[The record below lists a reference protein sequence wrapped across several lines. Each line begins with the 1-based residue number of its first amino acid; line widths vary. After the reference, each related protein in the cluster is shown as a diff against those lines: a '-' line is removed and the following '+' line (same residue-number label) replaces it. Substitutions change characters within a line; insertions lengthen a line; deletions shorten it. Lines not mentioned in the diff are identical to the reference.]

1 MINVEF
7 HDSPS
12 GIDQQAYQNVIQKA
26 EASLQKLFQKD
37 VEGSEWL
44 GWLDVLVG
52 NSSDVDISALKTTAK
67 NLQSISDVVLCIGI
81 GGSYLGTAATLA
93 ASSLPKD
100 NHQYPEIRFLG
111 THLGGNELNEV
122 IGELSNEN
130 PDGSKKRVSIIVI
143 SKSGS
148 TMETGL
154 VFRIL
159 RSWLKQHHPEG
170 IQDRV
175 VAITSK
181 DSGSLRKLT
190 DEAGYQSFEVP
201 DSMGGRFSVLSP
213 VGLFP
218 LAVAGIDIVSLL
230 EGAQEQAKHIQQ
242 SPEQVLKLAS
252 LRKVL
257 MDKGFLIECLSTFDQ
272 ECDGLINWIQQ
283 LQGESEG
290 KEGKGLF
297 PAKAFYSRDLH
308 SLGQWVQEGPRVL
321 FETMISV
328 KTPSSELIIPDDD
341 QEDGFE
347 DLVSKPLSWINQSA
361 KNGTIKAHTEGGVPV
376 LEITIH
382 DTREKSLGAFFAF
395 YMIAVG
401 VMGELM
407 NIKTYNQ
414 PGVEAYKKEMLT
426 ILRGEF

>member
-1 MINVEF
+1 
-7 HDSPS
+7 
-12 GIDQQAYQNVIQKA
+12 
-26 EASLQKLFQKD
+26 
-37 VEGSEWL
+37 
-44 GWLDVLVG
+44 
-52 NSSDVDISALKTTAK
+52 
-67 NLQSISDVVLCIGI
+67 
-81 GGSYLGTAATLA
+81 
-93 ASSLPKD
+93 
-100 NHQYPEIRFLG
+100 
-111 THLGGNELNEV
+111 
-122 IGELSNEN
+122 
-130 PDGSKKRVSIIVI
+130 
-143 SKSGS
+143 
-148 TMETGL
+148 
-154 VFRIL
+154 
-159 RSWLKQHHPEG
+159 
-170 IQDRV
+170 
-175 VAITSK
+175 
-181 DSGSLRKLT
+181 
-190 DEAGYQSFEVP
+190 
-201 DSMGGRFSVLSP
+201 VLSP

-328 KTPSSELIIPDDD
+328 KTPSSELIIPYDD

-407 NIKTYNQ
+407 NINTYNQ